1 MDRIE
6 VMQIFVQVAEL
17 SSFTRAAE
25 CMGITKA
32 SVSSAISQLENQ
44 LHTQLFFRTTRKVQL
59 TQDGRAY
66 LERCQD
72 LLHDLEAATQM
83 FRLDPDEIS
92 GRLRVDMPTGIAKNL
107 IVPRLPD
114 FLRTHPRIQL
124 ELSSTDRRV
133 DLIREGFDCV
143 LRVGPLLD
151 NSLIARQIGRLSVV
165 NCVSADYAQIH
176 GIPQSIDDLR
186 HHVLVDYLPI
196 FGGKSSGFE
205 YVDSRRGELVCIEMQ
220 TSLTVNNAEAYQAAC
235 LAGLGIIQAP
245 EMGVARLLDSG
256 ELLEVLPEFRAEP
269 MLVSLLY
276 ANRRHLPRRVQSFM
290 AWVAEI
296 MKPHV
301 LVK

>member
-25 CMGITKA
+25 SMGITKA

-59 TQDGRAY
+59 TQDGHAY
-66 LERCQD
+66 LERCHSLLND
-72 LLHDLEAATQM
+72 LDAATQM
-83 FRLDPDEIS
+83 FRRDPEEIS
-92 GRLRVDMPTGIAKNL
+92 GRLRVDMPTGIAKTI
-107 IVPRLPD
+107 IVPRLAD
-114 FLRTHPRIQL
+114 FLRHHPRIQL

-143 LRVGPLLD
+143 LRVGPLFD
-151 NSLIARQIGRLSVV
+151 PSLIARHLGRVPVV
-165 NCVSADYAQIH
+165 NCVSAGYAKAH
-176 GIPQSIDDLR
+176 GIPHSLADLR
-186 HHVLVDYLPI
+186 HHHLIDYLPI
-196 FGGKSSGFE
+196 FGAKSSGFE
-205 YVDSRRGELVCIEMQ
+205 YVNLQRGELVCLDMP

-245 EMGVARLLDSG
+245 EMGMAKLLASG

-276 ANRRHLPRRVQSFM
+276 ANRKHLPRRVQSFM
-290 AWVAEI
+290 AWVTEI

-301 LVK
+301 MAK